1 MAKLEI
7 VDRRIAHLKRRF
19 HRLPPEPKV
28 NPEEDSNP
36 EQRQIRANH
45 QKQVNELLDQLSNLR
60 TERER
65 LVQGTMVLISQS
77 DNF

>member
-7 VDRRIAHLKRRF
+7 VDRRIVRLKRKF
-19 HRLPPEPKV
+19 DRLPPEPKA
-28 NPEEDSNP
+28 NPEEDTDP
-36 EQRQIRANH
+36 EQRRINANY

-60 TERER
+60 SERGR

-77 DNF
+77 DD